1 MSVSL
6 DVNAS
11 HPSSECRKEK
21 QMDKCSASLQQHCNV
36 LQAFMSFLAND
47 NLESC
52 HMAFDNDDSEE
63 EEEEKQAFT
72 AQMSDTDQG
81 YEMDGSNTLS

>member
-63 EEEEKQAFT
+63 EEEEKVGGMSRRRALKIYKYNRKAFP
-72 AQMSDTDQG
+72 S
-81 YEMDGSNTLS
+81 